1 MIREL
6 QQMDPMMTT
15 ETLDSSLVNAA
26 TKAPSRQK
34 QPARNVLIA
43 LLMPAAAALALLL
56 HRWLPNQQSPIRT
69 HAYPL
74 FLEAVLGITLLAA
87 AWVIGFS
94 LLGKSTR
101 WSTAV
106 VRSIGP
112 RAAVGILLLA
122 GWDLI
127 TLKLALLP
135 LPHFPGPDMVFQ
147 SFLDDWQELADC
159 AWHSLLLLAS
169 GYSAGVVAGLI
180 CGVMIGWSSRVR
192 YWGMP
197 VLKILGP
204 MPATA
209 WIPLAMVICPGS
221 GLAAASLIAMAVWFP
236 VTMLTISGV
245 SNVQMSYLDVAR
257 TLGAGRAYLIF
268 RVVIPAALPS
278 IFVGLFMGLGASFL
292 TLVVAEGIG
301 VSSGLAWYA
310 DEARSGMEYSKI
322 YASLI
327 ITAIFFSIIMTLLF
341 KVRDR
346 VLVWQKGVIQW

>member
-1 MIREL
+1 V
-6 QQMDPMMTT
+6 TT
-15 ETLDSSLVNAA
+15 EALELPTAKEAA
-26 TKAPSRQK
+26 EVPSRVR
-34 QPARNVLIA
+34 PIVRD
-43 LLMPAAAALALLL
+43 LLASLLAPAAAVLALML
-56 HRWLPNQQSPIRT
+56 HLWLPNKQSPFST
-69 HAYPL
+69 HAYPV
-74 FLEAVLGITLLAA
+74 FLKIVLGVA
-87 AWVIGFS
+87 
-94 LLGKSTR
+94 LLGPIGVVGFGLLGAGAKWFSEL
-101 WSTAV
+101 
-106 VRSIGP
+106 VRSLGP
-112 RAAVGILLLA
+112 RVTVAILLIA
-122 GWDLI
+122 AWDLI
-127 TLKLALLP
+127 TLKFAMLP

-159 AWHSLLLLAS
+159 AWHSLLLLMS
-169 GYSAGVVAGLI
+169 GYATGVVCGLI
-180 CGVMIGWSSRVR
+180 CGVLIGWSPRVR

-197 VLKILGP
+197 VLKIIGP

-221 GLAAASLIAMAVWFP
+221 ALAAASLIAMAVWFP
-236 VTMLTISGV
+236 VTMLTMSGV
-245 SNVQMSYLDVAR
+245 SNVRVSYLDVAR
-257 TLGAGRAYLIF
+257 TLGAGRSYLIF

-310 DEARSGMEYSKI
+310 DTARSGMEYSKI

-346 VLVWQKGVIQW
+346 VLVWQKGVIKW